1 MPFTP
6 TYNVVPCE
14 GGYAVE
20 TTSANGTKYLC
31 TLATPHKAKA
41 EQWCRA
47 LQGAARV
54 ETERAKD
61 VREGKRQMDDA

>member
-6 TYNVVPCE
+6 TYSVVPSE

-20 TTSANGTKYLC
+20 TISASGTKYLC
-31 TLATPHKAKA
+31 TLATPNKEKA

-61 VREGKRQMDDA
+61 VRAGKRQMDDA